1 MDDED
6 YQTQDDQTQDG
17 TENSFEEKNPFFSD
31 LETLMTPGLE
41 AYARDPREAFL
52 IRQAQTKEAERKK
65 LWDAEINRLKQAR
78 DKLLNKPQGEQ
89 RAEMLR
95 QIATR
100 LRTPPKE
107 TDPRFWER
115 RNIFSTL
122 RDIADVS
129 RERDVAQKAA
139 EEEAKKYDDLIAKYG
154 YKQAEQEA
162 QAAARAVEKY
172 RPAASGPKSEFERMI
187 ADLPEAEQKRLRRNR
202 AEILS
207 TRGSGAVAQW
217 ERTVQAIV
225 NKKKGVA
232 TEEDLAVLELA
243 SGKKGNLTLS
253 QQRTDADIL
262 KARSFIKG
270 FNQQQID
277 MAFRKGQYRS
287 AIENDIV
294 NAYNL
299 ARKKTYQEMLASGE
313 VSAPMSQEGGAE
325 VIEEEMPE

>member
-17 TENSFEEKNPFFSD
+17 TENSFEEENPFFSD

-65 LWDAEINRLKQAR
+65 QWDAEINRLKQAR

-139 EEEAKKYDDLIAKYG
+139 EEEAKKYDALIAKYG

-172 RPAASGPKSEFERMI
+172 RPPTASRQTSEFERLI

-225 NKKKGVA
+225 NQKKGVA
-232 TEEDLAVLELA
+232 TEEDLAVLEL
-243 SGKKGNLTLS
+243 GKKGGLTIA